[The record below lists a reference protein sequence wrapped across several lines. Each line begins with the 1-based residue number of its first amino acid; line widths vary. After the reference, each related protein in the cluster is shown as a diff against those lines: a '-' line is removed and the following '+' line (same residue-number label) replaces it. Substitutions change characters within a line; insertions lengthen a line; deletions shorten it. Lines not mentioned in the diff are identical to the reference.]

1 MTTRDNIIATAD
13 KFIRE
18 DGYNAFSYKDI
29 AQKVG
34 IRTASVHYYF
44 PTKTDL
50 GVAVIRYHIQL
61 FEEVKEKM
69 ATEPP
74 LAKLNWLLNNYH
86 KINAENKVCLVG
98 ALATAFNTV
107 EAPIQQELKIF
118 ANDLLKW
125 VTHFLEEG
133 KQLGIYNFALPART
147 QAIMT
152 IGNMLAVVQLA
163 RLTDNA
169 DVQRVQEAIIQELTK
184 QPI

>member
-1 MTTRDNIIATAD
+1 MSTRDTIIATAD

-50 GVAVIRYHIQL
+50 GVATVRYHIQL
-61 FEEVKEKM
+61 FEAVKAKLANEGPM
-69 ATEPP
+69 
-74 LAKLNWLLNNYH
+74 AKLNWLLENYH
-86 KINAENKVCLVG
+86 KTNAEHKICLVG

-107 EAPIQQELKIF
+107 EAPIQQELKLF
-118 ANDLLKW
+118 ADDLLQW
-125 VTHFLEEG
+125 VTQFLEDG
-133 KQLGIYNFALPART
+133 KILGEFHFSLPART
-147 QAIMT
+147 RAIMI
-152 IGNMLAVVQLA
+152 IGNMLAIVQLA

-169 DVQRVQEAIIQELTK
+169 DVQRVQEAIIDELTK